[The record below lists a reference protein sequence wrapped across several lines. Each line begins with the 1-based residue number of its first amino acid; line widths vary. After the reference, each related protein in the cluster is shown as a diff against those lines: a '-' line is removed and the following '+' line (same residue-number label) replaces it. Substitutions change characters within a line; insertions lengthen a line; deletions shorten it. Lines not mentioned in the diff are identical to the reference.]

1 MSVWVSGGLVFAMFC
16 AGMLY
21 SWLAANDWDMA
32 TVVAAIVTAY
42 AGALHLAVR
51 LVQRWSRRLAA

>member
-1 MSVWVSGGLVFAMFC
+1 MHVWVWRGLVFATLC

-32 TVVAAIVTAY
+32 TVVGAIVAAY
-42 AGALHLAVR
+42 AAALHLAVR